1 MRLVQNVCG
10 LCHVTAGGISPGIA
24 AGASAA
30 LGLTAEEQDA
40 LDVLKP
46 YFYEGQV
53 MVPLTKPKDGKM
65 QYMPIS
71 YYAPYDSAV
80 APAKAALEAY
90 SRGERTWEERV
101 TKIS

>member
-1 MRLVQNVCG
+1 MIEQMGEKAAKRLEREINAIG
-10 LCHVTAGGISPGIA
+10 AKRLAGYVTTAAGVSPAIA

-30 LGLTAEEQDA
+30 LGITGEEREA

-53 MVPLTKPKDGKM
+53 MVPLTKPKNGKM

-71 YYAPYDSAV
+71 YYAP
-80 APAKAALEAY
+80 
-90 SRGERTWEERV
+90 
-101 TKIS
+101 

>member
-1 MRLVQNVCG
+1 MTGYV
-10 LCHVTAGGISPGIA
+10 VTAGGVSPAIA

-30 LGLTAEEQDA
+30 LGITAEEQEA

-53 MVPLTKPKDGKM
+53 MVPLTKPKNGKM

-90 SRGERTWEERV
+90 SRGERIGKNEL